1 MYAVVTI
8 QGFQYRLE
16 QGETV
21 RIPKY
26 DIDVGEKLKIP
37 EVLLISDG
45 DNISVGAPFVE
56 GAVVEA
62 TVTGHDKDKK
72 IVIFKKKRRK
82 DYSVKRGHRQE
93 FTEIIVNAIKTGVP
107 KKEKKVKAVEGIEE
121 VAAVPKVHDLEM
133 PKKAPEKEA
142 QEQKSPKKTKKAGPV
157 KTETVKKPAKAVAK
171 KKEQKEETQAK
182 PGKTSAAGPEKKD
195 KGKDRVASA
204 QKPVQDKKEKGK
216 ST

>member
-1 MYAVVTI
+1 MYAVVSI

-16 QGETV
+16 KGETV

-26 DIDVGEKLKIP
+26 DIDVGKKLKIP

-45 DNISVGAPFVE
+45 DHISVGAPFVE

-72 IVIFKKKRRK
+72 IVVFKKKRRK

-93 FTEIIVNAIKTGVP
+93 FTEIMVNAIKIGKP
-107 KKEKKVKAVEGIEE
+107 KKEKKVKAVKGVGEE
-121 VAAVPKVHDLEM
+121 AAVPKGQDLGKPE
-133 PKKAPEKEA
+133 KAPEKEA
-142 QEQKSPKKTKKAGPV
+142 QEQKSLKKTKKAGPV
-157 KTETVKKPAKAVAK
+157 KTETAKKPAKAVAK
-171 KKEQKEETQAK
+171 KKEQKEEKQAK
-182 PGKTSAAGPEKKD
+182 PGKTSAAGREKKGA
-195 KGKDRVASA
+195 GKDRAASA

-216 ST
+216 SE